1 MAGKTESGG
10 LTEGGTYWVRFKDDK
25 NYSSNWAKVTIDEY
39 FTVTAVP
46 DSVSTNR
53 LYFTASG
60 SYPELIA
67 GKVWLVPK
75 GKSINVTANS
85 GNTNYYKITQLRTK
99 NLKTDYVTVRTINK
113 ANTGSTGSFTVSA
126 PYYVSATAGVYG
138 SKTGDTSH
146 LELWVE
152 LAALSLMGLGA
163 ALVIGRKKLKAQ
175 K

>member
-1 MAGKTESGG
+1 M
-10 LTEGGTYWVRFKDDK
+10 
-25 NYSSNWAKVTIDEY
+25 N
-39 FTVTAVP
+39 
-46 DSVSTNR
+46 
-53 LYFTASG
+53 
-60 SYPELIA
+60 
-67 GKVWLVPK
+67 
-75 GKSINVTANS
+75 
-85 GNTNYYKITQLRTK
+85 
-99 NLKTDYVTVRTINK
+99 
-113 ANTGSTGSFTVSA
+113 A